1 MTDHLTE
8 NQRFWDAY
16 APKWIERGEAAWRA
30 EQPYWGI
37 WATPESELALIP
49 CDLAGRSG
57 VELGCSRLCLALV

>member
-49 CDLAGRSG
+49 SDLAGR
-57 VELGCSRLCLALV
+57 

>member
-1 MTDHLTE
+1 MTDHLIE

-37 WATPESELALIP
+37 LATPESDLALVP
-49 CDLAGRSG
+49 CDLAGRSV
-57 VELGCSRLCLALV
+57 VELGCNRLCLALV